1 MGEWHQR
8 WNFVESRKN
17 KQRTS
22 RKEVSV
28 PGADE
33 GFSCLW
39 CDCRA
44 AQFHQTTRPGKTSCH
59 HCDRPKGTAMNPPLA
74 KKVQWAFDLQVEKQ
88 QEGKDKG
95 KAKSAPTSTSGKGK
109 DMSKD
114 KDGGGLTEEEKDLRD
129 TRVALLK
136 GVTVA
141 AKEEAPSDAMDTK
154 EAPVSKDTALRRKII
169 GLYIS
174 DTPPG
179 ADSLYPPPLAKAF
192 KAPAAVVA
200 EALAGNAAQAFEQC
214 KELVLKLEHNLSVI
228 KDLGEPDLTKL
239 AEDKLKAAQNTLE
252 KLSKKAALSSS
263 DPAAADAAAKA
274 FLEATLLGRQ
284 ARVTKTAALVGQAS
298 SQAAVRATKHGEDAD
313 FIKDWI
319 KLAQNRLEILES
331 SYLDTLTKWQEL
343 DSAQAAHEEEVL
355 SLFDLKI
362 AAARLAVKSDPAAAP
377 VAVTSAVGV
386 PPGGPTPPAPG
397 QAAAGAVVDGES
409 EVTAAELLAV
419 EDYELMDDSMTAAS
433 ELPVLSSTLT
443 KEQKEGFSNLWNFL
457 AQVFSSS
464 ELPMMP
470 FSALQISPLFAKQ
483 LLGDKMWHGF
493 YGPTRVV
500 EAHDVVPRCMIGAIE
515 VALKKVGASHTELV
529 KNFLIDADK
538 DKADVATIREW
549 RQKEKTRKAKLAA
562 EKARKSFLVKK

>member
-1 MGEWHQR
+1 MGEWQQQ
-8 WNFVESRKN
+8 WKFVESRK
-17 KQRTS
+17 KLRSS

-59 HCDRPKGTAMNPPLA
+59 HYDRPKGTAMNPPLA

-200 EALAGNAAQAFEQC
+200 EALAGNSAQAVEQG
-214 KELVLKLEHNLSVI
+214 KELVQKLEHNLSVI

-239 AEDKLKAAQNTLE
+239 AEDKLKAAQATLE

-298 SQAAVRATKHGEDAD
+298 SQAAVRATKHSDDAD

-362 AAARLAVKSDPAAAP
+362 AAARLAVKSDLAAAP
-377 VAVTSAVGV
+377 VAVASAVGV
-386 PPGGPTPPAPG
+386 PPGGPSPPTPGAEE
-397 QAAAGAVVDGES
+397 AGDA
-409 EVTAAELLAV
+409 VTAAELLAI
-419 EDYELMDDSMTAAS
+419 EDYELVDTSMTS
-433 ELPVLSSTLT
+433 VEELPVLNSSLT
-443 KEQKEGFSNLWNFL
+443 DDQKEGFTSLWNFL
-457 AQVFSSS
+457 LQVFSSAD
-464 ELPMMP
+464 LPMMP
-470 FSALQISPLFAKQ
+470 YSALRISPIFAKQ
-483 LLGDKMWHGF
+483 ILGDKMWFGF
-493 YGPTRVV
+493 YGPSREV
-500 EAHDVVPRCMIGAIE
+500 EPHDIVPRCMVGAIE
-515 VALKKVGASHTELV
+515 VALKKIGNSHTELV
-529 KNFLIDADK
+529 KSFLKDAEK
-538 DKADVATIREW
+538 DKADVATIQEW
-549 RQKEKTRKAKLAA
+549 RKAEKVRKAKLSAEKTRKAT
-562 EKARKSFLVKK
+562 LVKKN